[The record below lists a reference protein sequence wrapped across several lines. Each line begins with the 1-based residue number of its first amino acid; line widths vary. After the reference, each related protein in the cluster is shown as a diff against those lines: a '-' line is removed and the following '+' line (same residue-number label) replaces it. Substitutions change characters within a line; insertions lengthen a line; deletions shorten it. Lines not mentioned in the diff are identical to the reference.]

1 MISSEFDTF
10 YPKNREEWREW
21 LAQNHLTEQSVWLVF
36 YKKATKIP
44 TISWSEAVDEALCFG
59 WIDSV
64 KKSVDKDSSIQ
75 YFSKRKAKSTWSKI
89 NKEKIEKLT
98 EMGLMMPAGIKCVEI
113 AKQNGSWTILD
124 SAEAL
129 ILPKDFEQKLNT
141 VPEAKDYFFSL
152 SKSMKKNI
160 LQWFALAKREET
172 RQKRID
178 EVITLAA
185 QKQSPKQF

>member
-1 MISSEFDTF
+1 MIRSEFDTF

-98 EMGLMMPAGIKCVEI
+98 EKGLMMPAGIKCVEI

-124 SAEAL
+124 SAEAF

-185 QKQSPKQF
+185 QKQTPKQF